1 MIHHYINLV
10 CWRSMLDIYVPSR
23 DVVWVDTVSMHKLVA
38 RFRSCVEYRPGT
50 SALNRIGPGAP
61 DGGKWF
67 FLTAMPLE
75 KLAPERQYKLP
86 AFTEISVPDE
96 LTEVLRNLE
105 PGTRVGIGISS
116 PKQNRLAVAL
126 HALRPDLEYHCLGA
140 ALAGL
145 NTFQEG
151 ATRNSTLSGSGLEWL
166 WFLLISPRRTWA
178 KIIATLREGW
188 AVQMHAPSI
197 EAFEKFAS
205 ICAPA
210 RHNGPSCREKG
221 N

>member
-10 CWRSMLDIYVPSR
+10 CWRPMLDMYDPTR
-23 DVVWVDTVSMHKLVA
+23 DVVWVDTVSMRKLVS
-38 RFRSCVEYRPGT
+38 RFRSDVEYRPGT
-50 SALNRIGPGAP
+50 STLNRIGPGTP

-75 KLAPERQYKLP
+75 KLAPEMQYNLP
-86 AFTEISVPDE
+86 ALKEITVPDE
-96 LTEVLRNLE
+96 LAAVLKNLE
-105 PGTRVGIGISS
+105 PGTRVGIGISA

-126 HALRPDLEYHCLGA
+126 HVLRPDLEYHCLGA

-151 ATRNSTLSGSGLEWL
+151 MARKSTLSGSGLEWL
-166 WFLLISPRRTWA
+166 WFLLISPRRTWR

-188 AVQMHAPSI
+188 MVQMHGPSI

-210 RHNGPSCREKG
+210 RHNGPSCLEKG
-221 N
+221 K